1 VQGIY
6 DAIQFILQILRDP
19 AWSGIAGICAL
30 IGIPLAILLARQ
42 SKTSKPQEQQNMHI
56 PPGEIRHFIG
66 GSYRRA
72 TLAKEFV
79 NDEELLY
86 QLIPPIQVEGSRC

>member
-1 VQGIY
+1 MQGIY

-30 IGIPLAILLARQ
+30 MGIPLAILLARQ
-42 SKTSKPQEQQNMHI
+42 PKTSKPQELQNMHI
-56 PPGEIRHFIG
+56 PPGEIRHYIG

-79 NDEELLY
+79 KDVDILVVVN
-86 QLIPPIQVEGSRC
+86 PN